1 MAICRHMFG
10 MVASHLVVK
19 NGAPRSIQP
28 IQKFWYTYSH
38 VGLTLIYRRILLLAP
53 MPELS
58 QSAIFWRSLMVGEFY
73 FPPENIVLA
82 DKKMAPKPLPSNV
95 PFALIEKSSN
105 PPEYYI
111 QSRVEVQKV
120 LSIFGVII

>member
-1 MAICRHMFG
+1 
-10 MVASHLVVK
+10 
-19 NGAPRSIQP
+19 
-28 IQKFWYTYSH
+28 
-38 VGLTLIYRRILLLAP
+38 
-53 MPELS
+53 
-58 QSAIFWRSLMVGEFY
+58 MVGEFY